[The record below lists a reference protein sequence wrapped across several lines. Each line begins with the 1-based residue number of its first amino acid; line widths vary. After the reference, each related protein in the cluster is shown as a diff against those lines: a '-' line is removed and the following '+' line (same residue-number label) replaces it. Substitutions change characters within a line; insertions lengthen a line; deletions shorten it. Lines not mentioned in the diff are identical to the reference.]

1 MDAGKEKQSPTILAS
16 IDDENMKNIKT
27 ALAIG
32 IFLFLGMVA
41 GYFLTKQGIFM

>member
-1 MDAGKEKQSPTILAS
+1 MDAGKTSPTILAS

-41 GYFLTKQGIFM
+41 GYFFTKQGIFM